1 MKIFYYVKWE
11 CNAKFCCWKQNI
23 SSILNL
29 TFSVW
34 RTKLFTFMCST
45 TPFRYLFTLFK
56 VLRNRERQRATRTT
70 KRNKKFH
77 FTFRTPFLSVPFG
90 LKHAINTLH
99 SENKNRGKIVNHTY
113 CDLWLSDFRFVV
125 CDLIWIAYRYILLL
139 FNFLHFL

>member
-1 MKIFYYVKWE
+1 MRNSVAERKKFPAFWIWHSVCDAQNYSHSCVQQHHFVIYLL
-11 CNAKFCCWKQNI
+11 CSKFCE
-23 SSILNL
+23 
-29 TFSVW
+29 T
-34 RTKLFTFMCST
+34 
-45 TPFRYLFTLFK
+45 
-56 VLRNRERQRATRTT
+56 ERQRATRTT